1 VSAGNA
7 MKKSDILH
15 LALEREWFD
24 DIVQGKKRFEY
35 RKYKPY
41 WKKRLEGRNY
51 RVVHFR
57 NGYGRNVP
65 EMFIEFCGLTRASKS
80 RNADYVIQLGR
91 ILELKRW
98 RPKD

>member
-1 VSAGNA
+1 
-7 MKKSDILH
+7 MKKSEILH

-24 DIVQGKKRFEY
+24 DIVQGAKRYEY

-41 WKKRLEGRNY
+41 WKTRLEGRNY

-65 EMFIEFCGLTRASKS
+65 EMLIEFRGLTRAGKA
-80 RNADYVIQLGR
+80 RNADYVIELGH